1 MLPATRSQLSLAEE
15 RSFLLPS
22 ELMKE
27 GGMVTGGKFDHKTNP
42 IDIVKKGQKDWRD
55 DWRRSNSQSSATKE
69 TQQGECL
76 LPYLVKEIQ

>member
-1 MLPATRSQLSLAEE
+1 LDEE
-15 RSFLLPS
+15 LYDRTKSSIL
-22 ELMKE
+22 KE

-42 IDIVKKGQKDWRD
+42 IDIVQKGPQDWRD
-55 DWRRSNSQSSATKE
+55 DWRRSNSQSIATKE